1 MAEKHLAAAIVERF
15 AGMSRKER
23 VAKIRKLA
31 SASAGDE
38 KFIRETF
45 PDLYREA
52 FLSPRPVAGGRS
64 ESGRPRARSG
74 ARRLAFY
81 LRVLPTLRPSC
92 GASHH
97 PKLPPRPRQECLCP
111 QIPLREQLE
120 S

>member
-1 MAEKHLAAAIVERF
+1 MRSLEMAEKHLAAAIVERF

-64 ESGRPRARSG
+64 ESGRRRARSG
-74 ARRLAFY
+74 ARR
-81 LRVLPTLRPSC
+81 
-92 GASHH
+92 
-97 PKLPPRPRQECLCP
+97 
-111 QIPLREQLE
+111 
-120 S
+120 